1 VTSRGRNPRGTP
13 AGLPVEV
20 ERLRS
25 EFPDLTDEE
34 LEAYVSVTRRVL
46 GDPAARAAAMRDVL
60 ASARQAQQT
69 VAAGGALGPAEQLLV
84 RYLSALAKM
93 QRSTVRRS

>member
-34 LEAYVSVTRRVL
+34 EAYVSVTRRVL